1 MTMTHH
7 PSSQVQGHHDLT
19 MLVSEGRNPRSINI
33 DLLPTRDI
41 LGIINDEDQIVPRAV
56 TAVLDDVARAV
67 DAIIHSFRDGGRLIY
82 VGAGTSGRLGVL
94 DAAECPPTFG
104 VPEGMVIG
112 IIAGG
117 QAALTSSIEGAEDN
131 EDAARADL
139 GAVGVSATD
148 VVVGIAASGR
158 TPYVQSALIYAKA
171 LGVTTVALSCN
182 PGSAIAHIADIAI
195 SPVVGPEVLT
205 GSTRMKSGTAEK
217 LVLNMLTTA
226 SMIGIG
232 KTYQNLMVDMAAK
245 NQKLVTRAVTM
256 VREVT
261 QCSVEDAQAALA
273 ATQNNV
279 KLAILMVI
287 TGLDSET
294 CLGLL
299 HRSDGFLRRAI
310 AAHAPTKISETTSSG

>member
-1 MTMTHH
+1 MTMTDH
-7 PSSQVQGHHDLT
+7 PSRQVQGHHELT
-19 MLVSEGRNPRSINI
+19 TLVSEGRNPRSINI

-67 DAIIHSFRDGGRLIY
+67 DVIIHAFRNGGRLIY
-82 VGAGTSGRLGVL
+82 IGAGTSGRLGVL

-139 GAVGVSATD
+139 DAVCVSAAD

-158 TPYVQSALIYAKA
+158 TPYVRAALMHAKVQGA
-171 LGVTTVALSCN
+171 ETVSLSCN
-182 PGSAIAHIADIAI
+182 PGSAIAQIADIAI

-261 QCSVEDAQAALA
+261 QCSVDDAQAALA

-294 CLGLL
+294 CMGLL
-299 HRSDGFLRRAI
+299 HQSDGFLRRAI
-310 AAHAPTKISETTSSG
+310 AAHTPTKTSTTASSG